1 MENRSRHGE
10 QEQTLRT
17 VADRGNG
24 NRHGEHVRTGGTGTY
39 MRNYRQGEHEQ
50 TWETGE
56 EMGNRDE
63 DRRKVV
69 KDCMEVGEN
78 RRYVEEDSRKVN
90 GGC

>member
-1 MENRSRHGE
+1 
-10 QEQTLRT
+10 
-17 VADRGNG
+17 
-24 NRHGEHVRTGGTGTY
+24 